1 MEATRYKAGGRAF
14 AQIAQYHPELTA
26 LRRELH
32 AHPELGFEERFT
44 AARVKEALR
53 QCGVDEI
60 HEGLGTT
67 GLVAVIRGQG
77 HSSGAMVGLRADM
90 DALPMVEHNEFP
102 WKRSEEH
109 TSELQSQ
116 SNIVCRLLLEKKN
129 HISSA
134 LSRVTATRSH
144 ISI

>member
-102 WKRSEEH
+102 WKDRKS
-109 TSELQSQ
+109 
-116 SNIVCRLLLEKKN
+116 V
-129 HISSA
+129 
-134 LSRVTATRSH
+134 V
-144 ISI
+144 

>member
-77 HSSGAMVGLRADM
+77 HSRAQRISLEVRQAGSDARLRA
-90 DALPMVEHNEFP
+90 
-102 WKRSEEH
+102 
-109 TSELQSQ
+109 
-116 SNIVCRLLLEKKN
+116 
-129 HISSA
+129 
-134 LSRVTATRSH
+134 
-144 ISI
+144 